1 MQQQMENDMDRQD
14 FEVTAR
20 ETFEL
25 IHQAID
31 TLALDGVESYPQE
44 DGLKLMFDDASYVEL
59 LRNDSSIEIDAHFG
73 SDVDSFYWDAVE
85 EQWYRRADEY
95 ALSAVLSAQ
104 LSQRLGHAVDMSE
117 LL

>member
-1 MQQQMENDMDRQD
+1 MDRQD
-14 FEVTAR
+14 FEITAR

-44 DGLKLMFDDASYVEL
+44 EGLKLMFDDASYYEFTL
-59 LRNDSSIEIDAHFG
+59 NDAAMEIDAYFG
-73 SDVDSFYWDAVE
+73 GEVNSFYWDAVE
-85 EQWYRRADEY
+85 EQWYRRGDEY
-95 ALSAVLSAQ
+95 ALAAVLSAQ
-104 LSQRLGHAVDMSE
+104 LSVQLGRDVDMSE

>member
-1 MQQQMENDMDRQD
+1 MEQQMESDMDRQD

-44 DGLKLMFDDASYVEL
+44 DGLKLIFDDATYYEFT
-59 LRNDSSIEIDAHFG
+59 RDDAAMGINAHFG
-73 SDVDSFYWDAVE
+73 GEVNSFYWDAVE
-85 EQWYRRADEY
+85 EQWYRRGDEY
-95 ALSAVLSAQ
+95 ALTAVLSAQ
-104 LSQRLGHAVDMSE
+104 LSGQLGRDVDMSE